1 MFVRGANHE
10 RDIFLG
16 VRVHHAVWRKL
27 NLPVAHQPE
36 VAKTFAGSMNHARL
50 FVVNDLSL
58 AEPGPDGGEE
68 CLVVFLLRQG
78 DVLEGHR
85 LFPADFVDAQL
96 ALEVRPQ
103 LRLG

>member
-1 MFVRGANHE
+1 MFVRGTHHE
-10 RDIFLG
+10 RDILLG
-16 VRVHHAVWRKL
+16 VRVHHAVRRKL

-36 VAKTFAGSMNHARL
+36 VAKTFSGGMNQARL
-50 FVVNDLSL
+50 FVVNDLAV
-58 AEPGPDGGEE
+58 AEPGLNGGEE

-78 DVLEGHR
+78 DVFEGNW
-85 LFPADFVDAQL
+85 LVPADLADAQL

>member
-10 RDIFLG
+10 RDILLG

-36 VAKTFAGSMNHARL
+36 VAKTFAGSMNQARL
-50 FVVNDLSL
+50 FVVNDLTV
-58 AEPGPDGGEE
+58 AEPGLDGGKEG
-68 CLVVFLLRQG
+68 LVFFLLRQG

-96 ALEVRPQ
+96 TLEVRPQ